1 MLVNNRALKLLS
13 SMPSKC
19 CTPLFM
25 FTRYTVCFA
34 MNMFFLA
41 TSVLCASRLR
51 CQLNSFQYFCDP
63 RPAVWT
69 SCMLASSRHNT
80 GFLILLFNLG
90 GCNIALN
97 RLSWLCD
104 KTEIPDF
111 DNEVYCVG
119 LFSNTYH
126 SHSVYADARSA
137 GITFGDL

>member
-1 MLVNNRALKLLS
+1 
-13 SMPSKC
+13 
-19 CTPLFM
+19 
-25 FTRYTVCFA
+25 
-34 MNMFFLA
+34 
-41 TSVLCASRLR
+41 
-51 CQLNSFQYFCDP
+51 
-63 RPAVWT
+63 
-69 SCMLASSRHNT
+69 MLASSRHNT

-126 SHSVYADARSA
+126 SLTACMQMQGLRESLSA
-137 GITFGDL
+137 TCKNRYNT